1 MALIMNDRQ
10 QVAKKPL
17 SAVSGN
23 GLRRVLPDTA
33 PAFIAS
39 VYCQRL
45 LYDGQILEFA
55 TAMQG
60 RSAMMKMISN
70 VMSPMID

>member
-1 MALIMNDRQ
+1 VSYRTLRQ
-10 QVAKKPL
+10 RL
-17 SAVSGN
+17 
-23 GLRRVLPDTA
+23 L
-33 PAFIAS
+33 PAFVAS
-39 VYCQRL
+39 VCCQRL